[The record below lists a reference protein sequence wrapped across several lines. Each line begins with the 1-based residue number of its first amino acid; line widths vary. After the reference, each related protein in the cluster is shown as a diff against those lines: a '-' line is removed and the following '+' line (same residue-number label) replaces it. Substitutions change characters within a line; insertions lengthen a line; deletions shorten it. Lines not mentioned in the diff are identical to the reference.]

1 MIYLKSV
8 SSYLDDKKGIIY
20 TAFSNN
26 TPDTD
31 LPISLVDDEVSSDW
45 IEGLSR
51 EDYLRVEK
59 FL

>member
-8 SSYLDDKKGIIY
+8 GSYLDDEKGIIY
-20 TAFSNN
+20 PAFSNN

-45 IEGLSR
+45 IESLSR

>member
-8 SSYLDDKKGIIY
+8 SSYLDDEKGIIY
-20 TAFSNN
+20 PAFSNN